1 MAPVYNASV
10 ARARVSA
17 VMDGQTLNNTL
28 HVDSPESWT
37 ALRLQ
42 EFANVLTSW
51 LTVDLLPFVADDYQV
66 REIVVDS
73 LAGINAP
80 QFVATAGLPASG
92 AQTSPA
98 LPNNVALCVSGKTGF
113 RGRSGRGRWFLAG
126 LTEAVV
132 TGSRVDGSFRT
143 NIVGAFEEL
152 RLALIAANM
161 RPVVYSTISQGEAR
175 PVGVSF
181 PITSFAIVDD
191 VVDSQRRR
199 LPGRGI

>member
-1 MAPVYNASV
+1 MPAVYNSTV
-10 ARARVSA
+10 ARAIVRGTQ
-17 VMDGQTLNNTL
+17 DGQAINNVL
-28 HVDSPESWT
+28 HVDSPVVWD
-37 ALRLQ
+37 AARLQ
-42 EFANVLTSW
+42 ALAGVLTSW
-51 LTVDLLPFVADDYQV
+51 LTIDLLPFISDQYTA

-80 QFVATAGLPASG
+80 QFVATASLPASG

-98 LPNNVALCVSGKTGF
+98 LPNNVSLCITGKTGF

-126 LTEAVV
+126 ITEGAAVN
-132 TGSRVDGSFRT
+132 SRVVGSFRD

-152 RLALIAANM
+152 RLALIAQDM
-161 RPVVYSTISQGEAR
+161 RPVVYSTISGGQPRA
-175 PVGVSF
+175 VGVAF

-199 LPGRGI
+199 LPSRGI